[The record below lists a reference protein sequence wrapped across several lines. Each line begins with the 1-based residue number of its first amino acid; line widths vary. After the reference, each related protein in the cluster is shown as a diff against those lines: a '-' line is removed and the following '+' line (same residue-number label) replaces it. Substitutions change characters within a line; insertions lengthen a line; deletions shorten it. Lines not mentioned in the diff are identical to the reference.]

1 MFNLRR
7 DASGRRGFLVLNGEA
22 LRIFFILLE
31 EHEKSPSLDSQ
42 DLLDILAL
50 DFVP

>member
-1 MFNLRR
+1 VFNVRR
-7 DASGRRGFLVLNGEA
+7 DASGRRGFLVLDREE

-42 DLLDILAL
+42 DLLDILPF
-50 DFVP
+50 DFVL